1 MAYIWDL
8 QVGYC
13 TKLYRDRYMQTV
25 NSIVVTNVLI
35 SSNADEGLARL
46 KRFFPTVD
54 NDTILSVMRAK
65 KNEEK
70 SVKQLLALGFPLK
83 KQP

>member
-1 MAYIWDL
+1 MFNNETMVTL
-8 QVGYC
+8 HG
-13 TKLYRDRYMQTV
+13 TSRYRK
-25 NSIVVTNVLI
+25 SIY
-35 SSNADEGLARL
+35 SNTDEGLQRL

-54 NDTILSVMRAK
+54 NDTIMSVMRAK

>member
-1 MAYIWDL
+1 MY
-8 QVGYC
+8 
-13 TKLYRDRYMQTV
+13 TKIIY
-25 NSIVVTNVLI
+25 
-35 SSNADEGLARL
+35 SNIGEGLARL

-54 NDTILSVMRAK
+54 DDMIMSVMRTK

>member
-1 MAYIWDL
+1 MEQIS
-8 QVGYC
+8 V
-13 TKLYRDRYMQTV
+13 V
-25 NSIVVTNVLI
+25 IVDELI
-35 SSNADEGLARL
+35 SSNTDEGLARL

-54 NDTILSVMRAK
+54 NDTIMSVMRAK

>member
-1 MAYIWDL
+1 MI
-8 QVGYC
+8 
-13 TKLYRDRYMQTV
+13 
-25 NSIVVTNVLI
+25 NELI
-35 SSNADEGLARL
+35 SPDIDEGLARL

-54 NDTILSVMRAK
+54 DDTILSVMRAK
-65 KNEEK
+65 RNEEN